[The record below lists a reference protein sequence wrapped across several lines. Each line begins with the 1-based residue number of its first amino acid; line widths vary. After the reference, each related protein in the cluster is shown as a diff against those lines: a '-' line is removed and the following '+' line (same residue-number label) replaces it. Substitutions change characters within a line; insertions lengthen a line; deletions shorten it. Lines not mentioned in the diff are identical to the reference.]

1 MRAMFTAAFLS
12 EPLQHWTRV
21 FGSTSPLADACVTP
35 VLTLSEGQAVLQ
47 RGVGV
52 EAALKE
58 SAGVAA
64 APAGAQRAGLAAA
77 TPVPCFS
84 DEWAGGD
91 GGVSQVGA
99 GGCTVA
105 PGAHSSELLAELG
118 YDEDGVAR
126 LLEAGA
132 VEQAGQRVV
141 SKAAGVQTWPE
152 SPAPRL

>member
-1 MRAMFTAAFLS
+1 MRAMFAATFVS
-12 EPLQHWTRV
+12 EPLQHWARV
-21 FGSTSPLADACVTP
+21 FGSASPLADACVTP

-52 EAALKE
+52 EAALGE
-58 SAGVAA
+58 SAGGAA
-64 APAGAQRAGLAAA
+64 ALVGAHRTGLAAA
-77 TPVPCFS
+77 TPVPRFS
-84 DEWAGGD
+84 DEWAGD
-91 GGVSQVGA
+91 GGASQAGA

-132 VEQAGQRVV
+132 VEQAGHLVV
-141 SKAAGVQTWPE
+141 SKAAGMQAWLT